1 MIKIERLKKED
12 IPQLLELYKDIV
24 PFENKVNDATKLYEE
39 MLQEDNYYLIAAK
52 KGDELLGSILG
63 VCCKS
68 LASMGEPFLVI
79 EDVVVKENTRGMGIG
94 KKLMDEAD
102 KFAKEKNCNYAILVS
117 SDYRKSAHKFY
128 EKVGFVDGVLG
139 FRKIY

>member
-12 IPQLLELYKDIV
+12 IPQLLELYKELVLFD
-24 PFENKVNDATKLYEE
+24 NKVCEAEKLYEE
-39 MLQEDNYYLIAAK
+39 IIKDDNYYLIAAK
-52 KGDELLGSILG
+52 KDNELLGSMLG

-94 KKLMDEAD
+94 KKLMDEID
-102 KFAKEKNCNYAILVS
+102 KFAIEKRCNYAILVS
-117 SDYRKSAHKFY
+117 SDHREAAHKFY

-139 FRKIY
+139 FRKVY